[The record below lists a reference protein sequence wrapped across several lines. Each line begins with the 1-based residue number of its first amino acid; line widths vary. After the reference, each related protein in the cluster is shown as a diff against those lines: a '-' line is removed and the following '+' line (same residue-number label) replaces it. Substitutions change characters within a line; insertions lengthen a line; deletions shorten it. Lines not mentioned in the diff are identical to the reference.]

1 MRIPFLALRPQYLEL
16 KDEIDAAVMR
26 VLDSGWY
33 ILGAECESFENSFK
47 EYLADGSEG
56 YVVAVNS
63 GTDALKL
70 ALLAAGVGPGDE
82 VITAANTAIP
92 TATAICSVGAVPVF
106 CDVDPYTWLIDPEKI
121 PGCITRRTKA
131 IIPVHLYGGV
141 CEMEA
146 LQNVARSYGVALI
159 EDVAQATG
167 SGYKGRR
174 CGTVGNFG
182 AYSFYPSK
190 NLGAN
195 GDGGALFV
203 QSAEV
208 GERLRWLRN
217 YGQSS
222 RYRADLT
229 NGENSRLDEL
239 QAAVLSVKLNHLD
252 RWNARRKE
260 LEEYYRRSLSC
271 LNLPI
276 QLQSELPGTSV
287 ARHLFVI
294 TLAPHQR
301 DIAQQKLL
309 ERGIQTLVHYP
320 TPLYLQ
326 PAFATFQ
333 RGVTPHA
340 EHLCNSVLSLPFHQ
354 YLTETDIDFISEELH
369 AVMTSFRI

>member
-106 CDVDPYTWLIDPEKI
+106 CDVDPYTWLIDSEKI

-301 DIAQQKLL
+301 DITQQKLL

-369 AVMTSFRI
+369 AVMTSLRI